1 MRLRCYYSTLE
12 RCKTERQGTTAI
24 KSLSEYIGQQ
34 LQWVHPHL
42 LKSEYELRAG
52 DELLA
57 RIYSK
62 GVFSSQVYVE
72 TADGHWMIE
81 RKGLHQTIRVHLPE
95 TDTELATIN
104 REGSDQATLVF
115 PDGREYRWQRTSF
128 WHDDWTWLN
137 NEGTPMFHVKR
148 GGHIQLEPAA
158 QGLPELALLI
168 TLGWYLHKQQ
178 EKEAAT
184 IAASVPVVMG

>member
-1 MRLRCYYSTLE
+1 M
-12 RCKTERQGTTAI
+12 
-24 KSLSEYIGQQ
+24 KSLSECIGQQ

-62 GVFSSQVYVE
+62 GVFSSLVYVE
-72 TADGHWMIE
+72 TADGNWMIE
-81 RKGLHQTIRVHLPE
+81 RKGLHQTMRILHPD
-95 TDTELATIN
+95 TGTELATIK
-104 REGSDQATLVF
+104 REGSDQAALVF

-137 NEGTPMFHVKR
+137 NEGTPLLHVK
-148 GGHIQLEPAA
+148 GWAHIHVEPAA

-178 EKEAAT
+178 EKEATT
-184 IAASVPVVMG
+184 IAASVPVVMR

>member
-1 MRLRCYYSTLE
+1 M
-12 RCKTERQGTTAI
+12 
-24 KSLSEYIGQQ
+24 KSLSECIDQE

-62 GVFSSQVYVE
+62 GVFSSQVFVE

-81 RKGLHQTIRVHLPE
+81 RKGLRQTMRVLLPD
-95 TDTELATIN
+95 TDKELATIKCQ
-104 REGSDQATLVF
+104 GSDQATLVF

-137 NEGTPMFHVKR
+137 NEGTSLLHVKS
-148 GGHIQLEPAA
+148 GVHILLEPAA

-184 IAASVPVVMG
+184 IAATVPTVMS